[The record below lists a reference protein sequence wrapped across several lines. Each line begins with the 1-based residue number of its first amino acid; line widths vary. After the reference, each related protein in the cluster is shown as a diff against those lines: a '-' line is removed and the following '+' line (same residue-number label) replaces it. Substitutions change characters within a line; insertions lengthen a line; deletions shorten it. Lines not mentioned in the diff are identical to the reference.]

1 MKNKTKIAAVLLFT
15 SSLFAQGLKM
25 NLNEAVSTALQNNE
39 KIKQYQQKIEQKEFD
54 DLAAIG
60 NFLPSVNFDAS
71 FTHLNDN
78 MVIDLSPIRD
88 VIITLQSSNQA
99 ELTNLGNIL
108 SGKAPLTTV
117 QKDAVKIQAA
127 NSLNS
132 LIPAF
137 SETFKKQDYKTGTF
151 TATQPLF
158 VGGKLLAAKNAA
170 AAEKESAKIEF
181 IKTKN
186 EIISEVVDRY
196 MRVLL
201 LSEVI
206 KTRKNVLDGMTQ
218 HKKDAQ
224 KLYDEGLIANH
235 HLLRAQVAVSEAERN
250 LENDQNNFILAVT
263 ALKNSLGVNESENVS
278 LTDSLVYKSFGDSL
292 ATLQTLANEQQ
303 PILKIVEQKKILAG
317 QNFNA
322 ARSSFLP
329 TIAAFGK
336 YEIYPEYLSSLE
348 PRWAV
353 GVQMKYNL
361 FNGFKDY
368 LKLQSAKHLE
378 EEVEF
383 AGADAKKKIEL
394 WVTKSFLEVRNS
406 KTRFEKLK
414 ATSELAEENL
424 RQNEK
429 RFSTG
434 MGTSLEVIDARLSL
448 EKVQID
454 RLLTLYQYY
463 SSLADLYLA
472 SGNPIEILKI
482 WSN

>member
-1 MKNKTKIAAVLLFT
+1 MKNKTKITAVLLVT
-15 SSLFAQGLKM
+15 SSLFAQGLKL

-39 KIKQYQQKIEQKEFD
+39 KVKQFQQKVEQKELD

-60 NFLPSVNFDAS
+60 NFLPTINFDAS
-71 FTHLNDN
+71 YTHLNKD

-99 ELTNLGNIL
+99 ELTNLGTIL
-108 SGKAPLTTV
+108 NGKAPLTTA
-117 QKDAVKIQAA
+117 QKDAVKIQAV
-127 NSLNS
+127 NSLNT
-132 LIPAF
+132 LIPPF

-170 AAEKESAKIEF
+170 AAEKETARIEF

-186 EIISEVVDRY
+186 EIVSEVVDSYIRI
-196 MRVLL
+196 LL
-201 LSEVI
+201 LQDVV
-206 KTRKNVLDGMTQ
+206 KTRKNVLEGMIK
-218 HKKDAQ
+218 HKMNAS
-224 KLYDEGLIANH
+224 KLFDEGLIANH
-235 HLLRAQVAVSEAERN
+235 HFLRAQVAVSDAERN
-250 LENDQNNFILAVT
+250 LDNDQNNLTLAFS
-263 ALKNSLGVNESENVS
+263 ALKNRLGVNDAENIL
-278 LTDSLVYKSFGDSL
+278 LTDSLVYKNFNDSL
-292 ATLQTLANEQQ
+292 STFQAIANEQQ
-303 PILKIVEQKKILAG
+303 PILKIVEQKKVLAE
-317 QNFNA
+317 QNFNV

-329 TIAAFGK
+329 AIAAFGK
-336 YEIYPEYLSSLE
+336 YEVYPEYLSSLE
-348 PRWAV
+348 PRWAI

-394 WVTKSFLEVRNS
+394 WITKSFLEVHNS

-414 ATSELAEENL
+414 STSELAEENL

-429 RFSTG
+429 RFATG

-454 RLLTLYQYY
+454 RLISLYQYY
-463 SSLADLYLA
+463 SSLSDLYLA
-472 SGNPIEILKI
+472 AGNPIEILKI